1 MPDRPG
7 ALVISLD
14 FELHWGVRDH
24 VARGDALYQR
34 LPEARHAVEDML
46 TLFGARHIRATWAT
60 VGFLFA
66 SNRRELEAH
75 AAESATQLR
84 TAGARSL
91 RRDDRAST
99 RSTIPNTSPAH
110 SWT

>member
-34 LPEARHAVEDML
+34 LPEARRAVEDMV
-46 TLFGARHIRATWAT
+46 TLFRERRIRATWAT

-75 AAESATQLR
+75 VAESATRLHTPR
-84 TAGARSL
+84 ARSL
-91 RRDDRAST
+91 CRDNRARRGA
-99 RSTIPNTSPAH
+99 
-110 SWT
+110 